1 MIKSFSKIN
10 LSLKVIKKLPNKL
23 HEIQSNIILLN
34 LYDEIKVNKT
44 EKKKDIIIFK
54 GKFNKFV
61 NKKKNSV
68 TESLKILRSCKIINS
83 YYKIIINKKIP
94 VFSGL
99 GGGTANAASIF
110 NFFIKKKNNSILK
123 MFEKKIGSDF
133 RLFFNKQSYQV
144 SLQKLINY
152 NRKYNLFFVL
162 VYPNLKCSTKEIYSK
177 VYKYSAKSR
186 IDFSKLKSKRKF
198 LELMKNEQNDLQ
210 ELVIKK
216 FPAIEKIINFI
227 NIQKG
232 CSFARMTG
240 SGSVCFG
247 VFNSQ
252 RLAKAALARVKKKY
266 AAYWCKVSRTI

>member
-1 MIKSFSKIN
+1 
-10 LSLKVIKKLPNKL
+10 
-23 HEIQSNIILLN
+23 
-34 LYDEIKVNKT
+34 
-44 EKKKDIIIFK
+44 
-54 GKFNKFV
+54 
-61 NKKKNSV
+61 
-68 TESLKILRSCKIINS
+68 
-83 YYKIIINKKIP
+83 
-94 VFSGL
+94 
-99 GGGTANAASIF
+99 
-110 NFFIKKKNNSILK
+110 